1 MKEPRHFSSEP
12 PREGFEPL
20 LRQYVA
26 ELPQRAKAITSA
38 LEAGDTERTEGTLH
52 QLAGSLGLYGYRR
65 LEGICRAVLARLRA
79 GEALPSLSSEIEGL
93 QQELSRVRARP
104 AL

>member
-1 MKEPRHFSSEP
+1 MEEPHHFSSEP
-12 PREGFEPL
+12 PRDGFEPL
-20 LRQYVA
+20 LQQYVA
-26 ELPQRAKAITSA
+26 ELPQRAEAIASA
-38 LEAGDTERTEGTLH
+38 LDAGDAAQAEGTLH

-65 LEGICRAVLARLRA
+65 LEGHCRALLARLRS
-79 GEALPSLSSEIEGL
+79 GEALTALSPEIEGL

>member
-1 MKEPRHFSSEP
+1 V
-12 PREGFEPL
+12 
-20 LRQYVA
+20 Q
-26 ELPQRAKAITSA
+26 
-38 LEAGDTERTEGTLH
+38 AGDANQTEGVLH

-65 LEGICRAVLARLRA
+65 LEGNIRGLLARLRE
-79 GEALPSLSSEIEGL
+79 GEALVALRSDLERL

>member
-1 MKEPRHFSSEP
+1 MEDPHHFSSEP
-12 PREGFEPL
+12 PRDGFEPL
-20 LRQYVA
+20 LLQYVA
-26 ELPQRAKAITSA
+26 ELPQRAKDISLA
-38 LEAGDTERTEGTLH
+38 LQAEDSTRAEGTLH

-65 LEGICRAVLARLRA
+65 LEGLCRAVLARLRA
-79 GEALPSLSSEIEGL
+79 GETLPTLRSELERL